1 MRLALAWPACTWCE
15 GVVVEDIVGVV
26 EEGAV
31 EEGVVG
37 CVGVVEEGVVEEGVV
52 EDVVG
57 QRVTWRMAEGM
68 ESIMRR
74 GCNWIV
80 ARAPIHAWRTGS
92 QDLTMDLA
100 RE

>member
-1 MRLALAWPACTWCE
+1 M
-15 GVVVEDIVGVV
+15 EDIVGVV

-37 CVGVVEEGVVEEGVV
+37 CVGVVEEGVVE
-52 EDVVG
+52 DVVG
-57 QRVTWRMAEGM
+57 RRVTWRMAEGT

>member
-1 MRLALAWPACTWCE
+1 M
-15 GVVVEDIVGVV
+15 VEDIVGVV

-37 CVGVVEEGVVEEGVV
+37 CVGVVEEGVVE
-52 EDVVG
+52 DVVG
-57 QRVTWRMAEGM
+57 RRVMWRAAEGT

-74 GCNWIV
+74 GCNWFV